1 MQTLVSNIIFLSVLV
16 FAAALVIFGLLKFI
30 KVLKGE
36 LSVGEALMAIGGVV
50 IGAAVVIWAATDFNG
65 SRIIIDTVGEWIIQI
80 LTEPLG

>member
-65 SRIIIDTVGEWIIQI
+65 SRIIIDTVGKWIIQI